1 MNAPVKTSLDSS
13 ERRNGGIEQRLTET
27 EYMLVQTIEFQHQ
40 LVLAIN
46 ELQSRMDSLQVRG
59 GTFEEPLGMAVGY
72 ISRDQAGHCQ
82 DSQHGSPPVPAE
94 LATKA
99 DIEDVKHRISACAG
113 RLKGTHLNFQQL
125 SQRMLTLED
134 LTHRLHQLRVQN
146 PATPRYQPQPAQQPA
161 AAEFDGQAVTQLT
174 RPLET
179 VDEAAVAVGSTCK
192 VVSLQQP
199 VERPLQQPWQQQ
211 RLSPAR
217 GYFQHAPSRAQNE
230 EQMNS
235 PSSVRIL
242 PHKLNPQVMSAQLPM
257 KPLLADLGT
266 PPAPQAQLTARQHA
280 AVTRP
285 ALEELHER
293 LTGRVSGIVSSFS
306 ANSLNVN
313 VHPQHSRVDK
323 HFPV

>member
-1 MNAPVKTSLDSS
+1 LRLKHADGHFKEEKMNAPVKTSLDSS

-46 ELQSRMDSLQVRG
+46 ELQSRMDSLQIRG

-72 ISRDQAGHCQ
+72 MSRDQAGHCQ
-82 DSQHGSPPVPAE
+82 DSQQGSPPVPAE

-146 PATPRYQPQPAQQPA
+146 PATP
-161 AAEFDGQAVTQLT
+161 

-242 PHKLNPQVMSAQLPM
+242 PHKLNPQVMSARLPM